1 MSCLKS
7 WVMAFI
13 PYWDQF
19 FLQQE
24 HHVVSVFLR
33 GQTEKDPANMCSH
46 GEIHFV
52 LILCFLLF
60 GDGIIDQYFRY
71 VICNKVG
78 PYFLFDILWLIRM
91 IVAQAD
97 RIFQF
102 AERGFN
108 GPSPVVE
115 DLEPFG
121 RKIFPWEIRH
131 DAFVGIIADW
141 EPGDTESKRICAKG
155 AIFNKIEGGC
165 LVDEASVGSRG
176 GWGSSWNGFAS
187 G

>member
-1 MSCLKS
+1 
-7 WVMAFI
+7 MAFI

-19 FLQQE
+19 FQQQK

-52 LILCFLLF
+52 LMLCFLLF
-60 GDGIIDQYFRY
+60 SDGIIDQYFRY

-78 PYFLFDILWLIRM
+78 LYFLFDILWLIRM
-91 IVAQAD
+91 VVAQAD
-97 RIFQF
+97 RIFQL

-121 RKIFPWEIRH
+121 RKFFPWKIRH

-141 EPGDTESKRICAKG
+141 EPGDTEGKRICARG

-176 GWGSSWNGFAS
+176 GWGFPWNDFAS
-187 G
+187 GW